1 VPEITPGKLY
11 DMRFREEMRMRHPE
25 DVQIVI
31 ILLRKLRGW
40 TQADLAE
47 ASGLSVSAIS
57 RYETGDMLPT
67 SEALEEIALA
77 AGLPFPMLDRVF
89 LWIGAT
95 RATVASAANPGDLG
109 RLAEAAASQLAVGV
123 ADLTYSIARE
133 ILADLP
139 ELDTGPWARPA
150 APPQAEDREEVQ
162 EIADF
167 LGRFAIPTRRALVE
181 DCRRFQKWALCERL
195 CAESLHAAARS
206 PEEALDLADLALLTA
221 RRTRGEETWCQRL
234 QGYALAHLAK
244 ARQARGDLSGARE
257 AMAQARQL
265 WEAGAPGDPGLLDE
279 SRMLELEAALAGP
292 TIH

>member
-1 VPEITPGKLY
+1 
-11 DMRFREEMRMRHPE
+11 MRHPE
-25 DVQIVI
+25 DVKMVI
-31 ILLRKLRGW
+31 TLLRNLWGW

-89 LWIGAT
+89 LWIGTT
-95 RATVASAANPGDLG
+95 RAAVASTANPGDLD
-109 RLAEAAASQLAVGV
+109 RLIEAAASQIAVGV

-133 ILADLP
+133 VLADLP
-139 ELDTGPWARPA
+139 DLDAGPWARPA
-150 APPQAEDREEVQ
+150 APPQAEDREEAQ
-162 EIADF
+162 ELAGF
-167 LGRFAIPTRRALVE
+167 LDRYEMPTRRVLVE
-181 DCRRFQKWALCERL
+181 DCGRFQKWALCERL
-195 CAESLHAAARS
+195 CAESLQAAARS
-206 PEEALDLADLALLTA
+206 PEEALDLAELALLAA
-221 RRTRGEETWCQRL
+221 RRTRGGEMWCQRL

-257 AMAQARQL
+257 AMEQARQL

-279 SRMLELEAALAGP
+279 SRMLELEAALGSSAMC
-292 TIH
+292 